1 MSRFGMNPEN
11 AGDYWKNLQV
21 MLRAV
26 RLKCGY
32 SDDDI
37 AAMLGICRSA
47 YTYYET
53 GKTLPDVVTLVALA
67 HIYGIPPE
75 CFLYPEEFTDLET
88 ARKRAPKKGA
98 VDPTS
103 IGELTAEERQ
113 IIAEY
118 RLKDTARAVKEET

>member
-75 CFLYPEEFTDLET
+75 CFLYPEKFTDLET
-88 ARKRAPKKGA
+88 ARRRTPKKVA

-118 RLKDTARAVKEET
+118 RLKDTVGAVKRKT